1 MRTVKDLN
9 YKLKV
14 HILVQFQKHSFPLL
28 LLFEHMSIF
37 FRTLSK
43 GSRRQSYTVRNT
55 GTFTKSVLSGTLP

>member
-14 HILVQFQKHSFPLL
+14 HILVQFQKRSFPLL

-37 FRTLSK
+37 SVHCQKGHVVNRILSETLGHSQRA
-43 GSRRQSYTVRNT
+43 S
-55 GTFTKSVLSGTLP
+55 

>member
-14 HILVQFQKHSFPLL
+14 HILVQFQKRSLPLL

-37 FRTLSK
+37 FVHCQKGHVVNRTLSE
-43 GSRRQSYTVRNT
+43 
-55 GTFTKSVLSGTLP
+55 TLGHSQRAS